1 MYYNNGYQQPMYGYQ
16 QPQQMYQ
23 QSRMDF
29 LQSMQPQP
37 SGIQARPVTGR
48 EEAVAATVFPGSP
61 VLFLDRAHGA
71 NALYAYVIG
80 KSKDKIIEELK
91 NIGSLE
97 LFSEIEMPVAEI
109 LAEMQIEGIYLDQ
122 KELIKYGETLKKH
135 IEELRID
142 I

>member
-1 MYYNNGYQQPMYGYQ
+1 MFNGYGYQPQQYGYQ

-71 NALYAYVIG
+71 VYYKAVDPNTNAVEFVDFAVMQPAQQPSTPQYATLADI
-80 KSKDKIIEELK
+80 DALR
-91 NIGSLE
+91 
-97 LFSEIEMPVAEI
+97 AE
-109 LAEMQIEGIYLDQ
+109 LAEMRSMIPAPTRRTKGAD
-122 KELIKYGETLKKH
+122 GE
-135 IEELRID
+135 
-142 I
+142 